1 MEIVVSEAEEIFGK
15 LNHPQN
21 MDWPQVLGVSY
32 LDINL
37 KQLFVASGLSR
48 DLNEKN
54 VYVLVSLVSG
64 QCFSTCNL

>member
-15 LNHPQN
+15 LNHLQN

-37 KQLFVASGLSR
+37 KQLFVASSLSR

-54 VYVLVSLVSG
+54 V
-64 QCFSTCNL
+64 